1 MASLLASFVVPLP
14 VVFPLASEVM
24 ATGSG
29 RQVGSPYSPD
39 HVTPVFV
46 EMVCGLG
53 NQEESERVRLVQLV
67 GHLESVGFGAR

>member
-1 MASLLASFVVPLP
+1 MAA
-14 VVFPLASEVM
+14 
-24 ATGSG
+24 GSV